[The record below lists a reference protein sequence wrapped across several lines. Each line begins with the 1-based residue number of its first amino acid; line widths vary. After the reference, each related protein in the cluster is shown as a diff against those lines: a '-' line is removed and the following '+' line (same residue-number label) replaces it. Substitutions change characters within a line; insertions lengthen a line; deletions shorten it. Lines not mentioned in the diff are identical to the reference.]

1 VTTPADQSPSRAVAE
16 RGKCGLTTLQLDV
29 LDHACEPI
37 WDAFGGTY
45 LVGTAFTGGDYRDVD
60 VRTILPDRE
69 FDRLFGPGLLRDDG
83 EVDRHHPSGKVP
95 GRALWGLVC
104 MSIGRYLVSATGLPI
119 DYQIQRM
126 TQTNAKYDGPR
137 NPLGMGM
144 REYAGAGD
152 ATHWTEAVLPL
163 PRPITESEE
172 AAVMEFLQGLQNAH
186 SEQGAQP

>member
-1 VTTPADQSPSRAVAE
+1 MTDAQKSPSTSVTR
-16 RGKCGLTTLQLDV
+16 RGKCSLTTLQLDV

-83 EVDRHHPSGKVP
+83 EIDRHHPSDKVP

-104 MSIGRYLVSATGLPI
+104 MSVGRYLMTATGLPI

-126 TQTNAKYDGPR
+126 TQANEKYDGPR

-152 ATHWTEAVLPL
+152 ATHWNEAVLPL

-172 AAVMEFLQGLQNAH
+172 AAVLEFLAALHNDPSKAG
-186 SEQGAQP
+186 P